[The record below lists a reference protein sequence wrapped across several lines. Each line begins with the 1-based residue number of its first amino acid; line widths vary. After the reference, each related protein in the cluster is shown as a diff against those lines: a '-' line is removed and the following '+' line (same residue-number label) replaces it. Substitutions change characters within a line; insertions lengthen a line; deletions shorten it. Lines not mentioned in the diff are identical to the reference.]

1 MNFPPKMQISKPIDV
16 SVFMFDLRM
25 ISMSSECEYDWCWKI
40 SACSTEY
47 EVCDSFASLTRQQTS
62 YSGSAGW
69 YFRYQSIHIQITY
82 TYPAMVL
89 FLYKYDAQMCIWYIM
104 LYCNGQGKLP
114 FPVYF
119 YLFKLLEFKF
129 ELIWLRV
136 IFFIIIIVEYWQSSN
151 VEVLIIVDNCWMNI
165 TLFYCSHKKT
175 RLFLFVKCYFL

>member
-1 MNFPPKMQISKPIDV
+1 MNYVLRKRIFNILNHMNFPPKMQISKPIDV

-25 ISMSSECEYDWCWKI
+25 ISMSSECEYDWCWTI

-69 YFRYQSIHIQITY
+69 YFRYQSIHTQITY

-104 LYCNGQGKLP
+104 LYCDGQGKWP

-119 YLFKLLEFKF
+119 YLFKLLEFKSWIN
-129 ELIWLRV
+129 LTSGH
-136 IFFIIIIVEYWQSSN
+136 FFYHYYCWVLTKFQCWSSN
-151 VEVLIIVDNCWMNI
+151 YCW
-165 TLFYCSHKKT
+165 
-175 RLFLFVKCYFL
+175 